1 MDIDGK
7 DLSSEQLAE
16 TLKTQSQRFATI
28 TFVIGGSHGLCQE
41 VKNRANLRW
50 SMGKITLPHRLCRV
64 VLTEQIYRA
73 CCINNN
79 VPYHKWFFGSQ
90 PMLFCK
96 PKRLLLPYSFGLNF
110 PQNRK
115 NIVFFNLFFANFD
128 IFGWFSP
135 LQQAAIAQLC
145 IAMCV
150 YAVNNTYYPPEF

>member
-1 MDIDGK
+1 MLKIKIVAVGSIKEDYFRQAIEEYTKRTSRFVSTEICEIPETFFNGIPNQKEIDKILQTEGNKILAKVEGFAVVMDIDGK

-28 TFVIGGSHGLCQE
+28 TFVIGGSYGLCQE

-79 VPYHKWFFGSQ
+79 VPYHK
-90 PMLFCK
+90 
-96 PKRLLLPYSFGLNF
+96 
-110 PQNRK
+110 
-115 NIVFFNLFFANFD
+115 
-128 IFGWFSP
+128 
-135 LQQAAIAQLC
+135 
-145 IAMCV
+145 
-150 YAVNNTYYPPEF
+150 